1 MTFAELLTALRER
14 DIHIWAD
21 GDRLNYRAAPGAV
34 TDELLDSL
42 RRHKPALIAFLA
54 EAGAGLPAKPPL
66 RIVSRDAELP
76 LSFSQDLLWRLER
89 LSDGSPLYNIPVVLW
104 LDGDLDVAA
113 LRRSL
118 QEIVRRHEV
127 LRTNFAVRARQPIQV
142 IRPPAEF
149 DMPAVD
155 LGDAPEERRAPE
167 ASRLFAEEAR
177 IPFDLT
183 RDLMLRAKLFRLG
196 SSKHALFLNVHHIAA
211 DGWSLGV
218 LYRDLNAFYEAFCN
232 EQAPALEELPVQ
244 FADFGAWQRQ
254 AMGDEAL
261 QGHIAYWKRR
271 LANAP
276 ALLSLPTD
284 RLRPQTQTFRGA
296 FEAACLSRALLD
308 ALKLLSEREGVSL
321 YMTLLAAFQ
330 ILLGRYSGQ
339 TDVVVGS
346 PIAGRDL
353 VEVEQLIGFF
363 VNTIALRGDL
373 SGDRPF
379 REFLRCTGETTL
391 EANAH
396 QDLRFERL
404 VEELKPPRDLAYN
417 PVFQVMFSL
426 DDTLTAP
433 ARLGA
438 LRLSVE
444 RISSGTSKF
453 DMTMF
458 ASETSEGLKLLVEY
472 NTDLFDRAT
481 ICGMIRDYARSMES
495 IVANPDANLADIL
508 SSGGERPF
516 QGV

>member
-1 MTFAELLTALRER
+1 MTFGELLTALREQ
-14 DIHIWAD
+14 DIRVWAD

-34 TDELLDSL
+34 TAELLESL
-42 RRHKPALIAFLA
+42 RRHKPALIAFLT
-54 EAGAGLPAKPPL
+54 EADARLPTKPPL

-76 LSFSQDLLWRLER
+76 LSLSQDLLWRLER
-89 LSDGSPLYNIPVVLW
+89 LSGGSPLYNIPVVLW

-118 QEIVRRHEV
+118 QEIVRRHEI
-127 LRTNFAVRARQPIQV
+127 LRTTFAVRARQPLQV
-142 IRPPAEF
+142 IQPPAEF
-149 DMPAVD
+149 DMPTVD
-155 LGDAPEERRAPE
+155 LGDVPEEKRRLE
-167 ASRLFAEEAR
+167 AARLFAEEAR

-183 RDLMLRAKLFRLG
+183 RDLMLRAKLFRL
-196 SSKHALFLNVHHIAA
+196 SCSKHALFLNVHHIAA
-211 DGWSLGV
+211 DGWSLGI
-218 LYRDLNAFYEAFCN
+218 LYRDLNAFYEASCSK
-232 EQAPALEELPVQ
+232 QAPALEDLPAQ
-244 FADFGAWQRQ
+244 FADFGAWQRE
-254 AMGDEAL
+254 AVRDEAL
-261 QGHIAYWKRR
+261 EGHIAYWKRR
-271 LANAP
+271 LADAP
-276 ALLSLPTD
+276 AHLALPTD
-284 RLRPQTQTFRGA
+284 RPRPQTQTFRGA
-296 FEAACLSRALLD
+296 FEAACLPRALLD

-339 TDVVVGS
+339 TDIVVGS

-363 VNTIALRGDL
+363 VNTIVLRGDV
-373 SGDRPF
+373 SGDQSF
-379 REFLRCTGETTL
+379 REFLRRTRETTL

-433 ARLGA
+433 AQLGA
-438 LRLSVE
+438 LSLSVE

-453 DMTMF
+453 DMTLF
-458 ASETSEGLKLLVEY
+458 ASDTSEGLKLLVEY

-481 ICGMIRDYARSMES
+481 ICSMIQNYARLMES
-495 IVANPDANLADIL
+495 IVANPDANMATVSTIGPPTL
-508 SSGGERPF
+508 S
-516 QGV
+516 